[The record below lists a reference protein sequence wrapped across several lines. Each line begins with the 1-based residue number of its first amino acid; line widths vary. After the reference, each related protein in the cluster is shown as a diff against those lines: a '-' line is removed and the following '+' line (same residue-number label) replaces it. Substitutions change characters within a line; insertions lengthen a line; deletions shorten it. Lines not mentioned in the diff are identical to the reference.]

1 MWQPHSSGARTNCH
15 TVIMAPDNV
24 LQKEALM
31 QPATFVRN
39 LALAGVIA
47 VGAIAIQ
54 GLHAEEKA
62 KTTALLKTA
71 LSGVEGKEVNLKH
84 MKKPAGWVSPK
95 HYHPGHVF
103 VYILEGTMVVE
114 VEGQE
119 TRTVGPGE
127 VFHELPKRVMQAKN
141 ASATDWVKFVI
152 FQVGDEGTS
161 LTVKVK

>member
-1 MWQPHSSGARTNCH
+1 
-15 TVIMAPDNV
+15 
-24 LQKEALM
+24 M

-39 LALAGVIA
+39 LALAGAIA

-62 KTTALLKTA
+62 KTTTLVKTA

-84 MKKPAGWVSPK
+84 MERPGGWVSPK

-103 VYILEGTMVVE
+103 VYILEGSMVLE
-114 VEGQE
+114 AEGRAS
-119 TRTVGPGE
+119 RTVGPGE
-127 VFHELPKRVMQAKN
+127 GFHEVPETVLQAKN
-141 ASATDWVKFVI
+141 ASATDWVKFVV
-152 FQVGDEGTS
+152 FQVGDEGTP